1 MRVDISE
8 LGRGSQATSRFF
20 LFIGCFFLWLGY
32 YYFLFKAADHESL
45 WESEEI
51 YEYIIC
57 AICPVSG
64 DYEPGKPEC
73 GFIFPAFNSRT
84 EDPDYIDIYQSNPDF
99 PQKDLLKILQIPE

>member
-1 MRVDISE
+1 MTTLQKITIQIMIMQYIFSIILMIS
-8 LGRGSQATSRFF
+8 LSKQPIT
-20 LFIGCFFLWLGY
+20 
-32 YYFLFKAADHESL
+32 KASGNPKKSTNISSD
-45 WESEEI
+45 
-51 YEYIIC
+51 
-57 AICPVSG
+57 AICPVPG

>member
-1 MRVDISE
+1 MTTLQKITIQIMIMQYISSII
-8 LGRGSQATSRFF
+8 LMIS
-20 LFIGCFFLWLGY
+20 L
-32 YYFLFKAADHESL
+32 KAADHESL